1 MIHTPYVIDAS
12 VYVARSRRSEPGFAD
27 SVALLQRIDM
37 EQWQVYL
44 PSIALPEVA
53 GNIARTTGKLSFARH
68 VLIILLQPYVEI
80 IDVDVTMG
88 QFAANLAMQHRIR
101 GCDAVYVALAQ
112 MRNAVLITLDQEQR
126 QRVPP
131 GVTARTPAE
140 ELGFLQSLNN

>member
-1 MIHTPYVIDAS
+1 VHTPYVIDAS
-12 VYVARSRRSEPGFAD
+12 VYVARSRRSEPGFVD
-27 SVALLQRIDM
+27 SVALLKRIDL
-37 EQWQVYL
+37 EQWPVYL

-53 GNIARTTGKLSFARH
+53 GNIARTIGKPSFARR
-68 VLIILLQPYVEI
+68 VLLTLLQPYAEL

-88 QFAANLAMQHRIR
+88 QFAANLAIQHRIR

-131 GVTARTPAE
+131 GVVARTPAE
-140 ELGFLQSLNN
+140 ELVFLQNPNH